1 MYGEPIPQ
9 RPTGKMPQNGA
20 VWGALSQFHSKVL
33 QHLRELRQQH
43 PRWGPVSL
51 QLHLEDASDLK
62 GEHLPS
68 PATIGRWLHEDP
80 RNRRLPKQK
89 QPPPQRLEHV
99 RQRWEIDF
107 KVKIQLQGGETV
119 QLHTVTDSFSGA
131 HIGAYLYASDP
142 HTSRVAL
149 QEVQATL
156 RACFIEWQ
164 TLPEEIQTDG
174 ETVLAVR
181 DDLPTDFT
189 LWLAGLGVS
198 QRLCGKTT
206 ADRPSGTPAA
216 SWPSLSAAA
225 GRVPVR
231 PW

>member
-1 MYGEPIPQ
+1 
-9 RPTGKMPQNGA
+9 MPQNGA

-80 RNRRLPKQK
+80 CNRRLPKQK

-142 HTSRVAL
+142 HTRRVAL